1 MPTKRARAVAAR
13 ARRSFVAP
21 REVAEGDEL
30 VVRSR
35 QNYDPDLS
43 NFNQDDEKELLV
55 LNTAGEWQPALS
67 LFEYV
72 QQSLV
77 ELCAGYIEASADKA
91 SDEGWEDYVR
101 DHLGGELDWR
111 ELCDCDDARGVYAKP
126 VGLTRGNYTTVDT
139 LLSCVTPQC
148 AADIIERR
156 REELAGIRVLRLVAV
171 RLRVPHEIVGEIES
185 FVAAP
190 AKDSVPFRCD
200 ELPSFMRSLSE
211 DYEREAWDCHLD
223 GCIVSAGHLGGA
235 EIWKGK
241 IYGKHLNDDL
251 HKAWILLPRRL
262 LQQYVAHPF
271 AFSTTDDDDAW
282 PADAIDFYEPE
293 SGHRTYIFEFADGAQ
308 QERTF
313 ECFVLH
319 PYFVEMKRQ
328 AEERMRAHYRRRAAQ
343 DRQRRTLRQLER
355 AVLERGRRP
364 YEVASRT
371 AGGALAVAAGALIVW
386 AGSEMTAAAAAAGF
400 AGAAASLFVA

>member
-1 MPTKRARAVAAR
+1 MPRNNARAIARAR

-21 REVAEGDEL
+21 RQVAEGDEL

-43 NFNQDDEKELLV
+43 NYNQDDEKELLV

-111 ELCDCDDARGVYAKP
+111 ELCDCDDARGVYATP
-126 VGLTRGNYTTVDT
+126 VGLTRGNYTSVDT
-139 LLSCVTPQC
+139 LLSCVTPQV

-156 REELAGIRVLRLVAV
+156 RKELAGIRILRLVAL
-171 RLRVPHEIVGEIES
+171 RLRVPLEIVGQIEG

-190 AKDSVPFRCD
+190 AKDSVPFHCD
-200 ELPSFMRSLSE
+200 ELPSFMQSLSE
-211 DYEREAWDCHLD
+211 RYEYEAWDCHLD
-223 GCIVSAGHLGGA
+223 GYIVSAGHLGGA

-262 LQQYVAHPF
+262 LQQYEEQ
-271 AFSTTDDDDAW
+271 AFVFSLPEDQEEW
-282 PADAIDFYEPE
+282 PADAIEVWEP
-293 SGHRTYIFEFADGAQ
+293 SPGRRTYHFEDADGESWQ
-308 QERTF
+308 RTF

-319 PYFVEMKRQ
+319 PYFVEWNRREKERWDEYYRQ
-328 AEERMRAHYRRRAAQ
+328 RAAQ
-343 DRQRRTLRQLER
+343 DRQRRTLRQLEL
-355 AVLERGRRP
+355 AGLERGRRP
-364 YEVASRT
+364 HEVASRA
-371 AGGALAVAAGALIVW
+371 AGSALAVAAGALLVW
-386 AGSEMTAAAAAAGF
+386 AGSTASALG
-400 AGAAASLFVA
+400 LL